1 MSSPFF
7 WVRGWAYLDAPG
19 ADEAI
24 LVACE
29 NEFAV
34 EAVGADVLGNLAC
47 FFGVEVLGPLEVVLH
62 EELVAGPHDRDLG
75 GDALLHQV
83 PD

>member
-47 FFGVEVLGPLEVVLH
+47 FFGVEVLGTLEVVLH
-62 EELVAGPHDRDLG
+62 EEFVAGPHDRDLG